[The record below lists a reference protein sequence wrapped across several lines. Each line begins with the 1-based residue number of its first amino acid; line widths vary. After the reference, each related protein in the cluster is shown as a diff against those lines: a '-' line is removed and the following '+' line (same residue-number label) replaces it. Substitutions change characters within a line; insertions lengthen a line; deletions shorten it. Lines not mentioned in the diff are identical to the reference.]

1 MRTACAITLT
11 DAERQQLERWE
22 RGRRT
27 PVRLAQRARMVLLAA
42 EGRQNKEI
50 AIAVGVGRVTVAR
63 WRQRFATRRLAGIE
77 KDAPRGGRQPTKRN
91 QVAAMIV
98 ERTTKTT
105 PANATQWSTRSLAKE
120 LGVSP
125 SMVYRVWHAS
135 GLKPH
140 LVDYFKVSN
149 DPRFIEKLVDVV
161 GLYLDPP
168 EHALV
173 LSVDEKSQIQALD
186 RTQPGLP
193 LKRGRCGTMTHDYK
207 RNGTTTLFAAL
218 EVAEGRLI
226 GTCMPRHRHQE
237 WLQFLKLIDAQTS
250 PDLDLHLIVDNYATH
265 KHAKVKAW
273 LARHK
278 RFHLHFIP
286 TSSSWLNLVERW
298 FAEITRKRIRR
309 GVFRSL
315 PELIQTITD
324 YIEHHNQD
332 PKALV
337 WTAKAETIIDKI
349 HRARATLDHKIA
361 TE

>member
-11 DAERQQLERWE
+11 DVERQQLERWA
-22 RGRRT
+22 RGRKT
-27 PVRLAQRARMVLLAA
+27 AVRLAQRAQMILRAA
-42 EGRQNKEI
+42 EGQQNQEI
-50 AIAVGVGRVTVAR
+50 AAQVGVGRVTVAR
-63 WRQRFATRRLAGIE
+63 WRNRFATQRLAGIE
-77 KDAPRGGRQPTKRN
+77 KDAPRGGRKPTKRN
-91 QVAAMIV
+91 QVASMIV
-98 ERTTKTT
+98 ERTTKTM

-125 SMVYRVWHAS
+125 SMVYRVWRAS

-140 LVDYFKVSN
+140 LIDYFKVSN

-186 RTQPGLP
+186 RSQPGLP
-193 LKRGRCGTMTHDYK
+193 LKRGRCGTMTHDYQ
-207 RNGTTTLFAAL
+207 RHGTTTLFAAL

-226 GTCMPRHRHQE
+226 GTCMARHRHQE
-237 WLQFLKLIDAQTS
+237 WLQFLKLIDAQTP
-250 PDLDLHLIVDNYATH
+250 PDRDLHLIVDNYATH
-265 KHAKVKAW
+265 KHPKVKAW
-273 LARHK
+273 LARHP

-298 FAEITRKRIRR
+298 FAEMTGKRLRR

-324 YIEHHNQD
+324 YIQHHNRN
-332 PKALV
+332 PTAFV
-337 WTAKAETIIDKI
+337 WTAKAQDIIAKVR
-349 HRARATLDHKIA
+349 RARATLDKIA
-361 TE
+361 SE